1 MALTFT
7 RRPGESF
14 TLTWPTGEQRVITV
28 EDIGTKGVYVHT
40 GPNTAHLDPLV
51 IRHNTPLTV
60 GVQGDKALAEIG
72 IAIGCQ
78 LPGAQVKLY
87 VDAPKSIHV
96 LRDNAKRRE
105 AKS

>member
-28 EDIGTKGVYVHT
+28 EDIGVKAVYLSIEGGGVGGV
-40 GPNTAHLDPLV
+40 
-51 IRHNTPLTV
+51 RHGAPVTV
-60 GVQGDKALAEIG
+60 GVPGDKALAEIG